1 MIDIFTEV
9 QHAQKRDKGTVA
21 GYRDKS
27 KGWIERQDR
36 NKGTVAGN
44 REVWAR
50 LKDRIEI
57 KEQLQDIGKYGL
69 G

>member
-44 REVWAR
+44 R
-50 LKDRIEI
+50 
-57 KEQLQDIGKYGL
+57 
-69 G
+69 